1 MNHARII
8 GTGGYLPEKV
18 LTNAD
23 LERMIET
30 TADWIVERTGVE
42 ERHVAAPGETT
53 CDLAEHASRRALEAA
68 GIEARDIDLIV
79 LGTTTP
85 DHVFPSVATQL
96 QHRLGCHGGPA
107 FDVQAVCT
115 GFVYAMDIARRFI
128 ATGATRRALV
138 VGADTFTRIVDWQ
151 DRGTCILFGDGA
163 GAVVLEAA
171 DEPGIIDSRL
181 HADGRYKELLW
192 VPAGVS
198 SGYDRTRQN
207 AAFVEMRG
215 SEVFKVAVHTLKEIA
230 EQILT
235 ANGMT
240 AADVNWL
247 IPHQANRR
255 ILAATAKR
263 LGLPEE
269 RMVDCVR
276 LHGNTSAASVPL
288 ALDVAVRD
296 GRIQRDDILLLEG
309 FGGGFT
315 WGAVL
320 LKY

>member
-1 MNHARII
+1 MNYARIT
-8 GTGGYLPEKV
+8 GTGGYLPATV
-18 LTNAD
+18 LTNAE
-23 LERMIET
+23 LEQRIET

-42 ERHVAAPGETT
+42 QRHIAAPGETT
-53 CDLAEHASRRALEAA
+53 CDLAEQASRRALEAA
-68 GIEARDIDLIV
+68 GLEPGDIDLIII
-79 LGTTTP
+79 GTTTP

-96 QHRLGCHGGPA
+96 QHRLGCYGSPA

-115 GFVYAMDIARRFI
+115 GFVYALDIASRFI
-128 ATGATRRALV
+128 RTGGSRRALV
-138 VGADTFTRIVDWQ
+138 VGADTFTPIIDWQ

-171 DEPGIIDSRL
+171 DAPGIIDSRL

-198 SGYDRTRQN
+198 SGYEQTRAN
-207 AAFVEMRG
+207 TAFVEMRG
-215 SEVFKVAVHTLKEIA
+215 SEVFKVAVTTLKDIA

-235 ANGMT
+235 ANNLT
-240 AADVNWL
+240 VADVDWL

-263 LGLPEE
+263 LGLPEA
-269 RMVDCVR
+269 RMIDCVR
-276 LHGNTSAASVPL
+276 THGNTSAASVPL

-296 GRIQRDDILLLEG
+296 GRIRRGDTLLLEG